1 MDDAETNRKFAE
13 SLGLDFP
20 ILADPTKETARAW
33 GVLAPLGFAARVT
46 VYVGRDGRVLLVDDE
61 GETSGAGAG
70 VARRLAE
77 LGVERSS
84 GRR

>member
-1 MDDAETNRKFAE
+1 VDDAETEKRYAE
-13 SLGLDFP
+13 SLALDFP
-20 ILADPTKETARAW
+20 LLADPTKETARAF
-33 GVLAPLGFAARVT
+33 GVLTPLGLAARIT
-46 VYVGRDGRVLLVDDE
+46 IYVGKDGKVLLVDDE